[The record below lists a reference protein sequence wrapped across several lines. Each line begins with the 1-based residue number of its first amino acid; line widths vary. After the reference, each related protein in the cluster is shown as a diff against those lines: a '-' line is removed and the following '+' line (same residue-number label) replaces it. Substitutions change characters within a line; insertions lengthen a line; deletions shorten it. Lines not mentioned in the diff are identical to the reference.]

1 MFDAHVHI
9 IDPRFPLVEN
19 HGYLPEPFTVADYRA
34 RVASTAGLR
43 IDGGAV
49 VTASYQGNDQE
60 YLKAALAELGPG
72 WVGITAL
79 PLDTTDADIVA
90 LDSIGVRGVRFNL
103 RRGATD
109 LRLLSDLANRAFDL
123 VGWHAEFYVD
133 ATLLL
138 SLEPVFAKLPAVSI
152 DHLGMSTRG
161 LPYLLNLVDRG
172 VRVKATGFGRTTIS
186 DVGTVLRQI
195 HAVNPEALMFGTD
208 LPGSRARRAFET
220 HDLDVI
226 ADAVGDDLPAV
237 LGGNARSWYR
247 CMRASEAGLDGAAQ
261 TSTTA
266 PSHSPAA
273 ISAPN
278 SSTSI
283 DSPTAFTA

>member
-9 IDPRFPLVEN
+9 IDLRFPLVEN

-34 RVASTAGLR
+34 RIASLKGLSV
-43 IDGGAV
+43 DGGAV

-60 YLKAALAELGPG
+60 YLKAALSELGEG
-72 WVGITAL
+72 WVGVTAL
-79 PLDTTDADIVA
+79 PLDATDEDIVA
-90 LDSIGVRGVRFNL
+90 LDALGVRAVRFNL

-109 LRLLSDLANRAFDL
+109 LRLLADLANRAFDL

-186 DVGTVLRQI
+186 DVSDVLRQI
-195 HAVNPEALMFGTD
+195 HAVNPAALMFGTD
-208 LPGSRARRAFET
+208 LPGTRHVERSR
-220 HDLDVI
+220 
-226 ADAVGDDLPAV
+226 
-237 LGGNARSWYR
+237 
-247 CMRASEAGLDGAAQ
+247 
-261 TSTTA
+261 STTW
-266 PSHSPAA
+266 
-273 ISAPN
+273 
-278 SSTSI
+278 T
-283 DSPTAFTA
+283 

>member
-1 MFDAHVHI
+1 LTACKMNDVFDAHVHI

-19 HGYLPEPFTVADYRA
+19 HGYLPEPFTVPDYRS
-34 RVASTAGLR
+34 RVATLEGLSV
-43 IDGGAV
+43 DGGAV
-49 VTASYQGNDQE
+49 VTASYQGTDQE
-60 YLKAALAELGPG
+60 YLKTALAELGPG
-72 WVGITAL
+72 WVGVTAL
-79 PLDTTDADIVA
+79 GDDVTDKEIVDLDA
-90 LDSIGVRGVRFNL
+90 LGVRAVRFNL

-109 LRLLSDLANRAFDL
+109 LRQLADLANRAFDL
-123 VGWHAEFYVD
+123 AGWHAEFYVD

-186 DVGTVLRQI
+186 DVGDVLRQI
-195 HAVNPEALMFGTD
+195 HAVNPQALMFGTD
-208 LPGSRARRAFET
+208 LPGTRARRAFEI

-237 LGGNARSWYR
+237 MGGNARAWYR
-247 CMRASEAGLDGAAQ
+247 CERASAHARKAA
-261 TSTTA
+261 
-266 PSHSPAA
+266 HS
-273 ISAPN
+273 
-278 SSTSI
+278 
-283 DSPTAFTA
+283 